1 MNTNKLTSYMAKQ
14 YNQLHI
20 INNMIEVVIY
30 VVLIFVGIALYVRNI
45 VRNADSFRIHPTNC

>member
-1 MNTNKLTSYMAKQ
+1 MAKQ

-20 INNMIEVVIY
+20 INNMLEVGIY
-30 VVLIFVGIALYVRNI
+30 VVLLFVGVALYVRNI